1 MKVKHQLIKSPLN
14 YTGGKH
20 KLLPQLLPFFPKEIN
35 RFIDLFAGGCNVGVN
50 VEAEEIICN
59 DIEKELITFYNVCK
73 KVPTELIIKKIEETV
88 FKYKLSKENYEGY
101 RNLRADYNSGD
112 HSWYMFYTLIAHSF
126 SNQIRFNSKREFNLP
141 FGKRTFNPA
150 LKEKLIF
157 FAERIK
163 LISINFRC
171 DDYKK
176 VVSDLRQGDFVY
188 CDPPYL
194 IANAS
199 YNESGGWTDKDEHE
213 LLNILDEL
221 NGKNIKFALSNVL
234 NHKGKENKIL
244 KDWSKKYNIHR
255 IYSNYKNCNYH
266 TKDRSDS
273 TFEVLITNYNK

>member
-20 KLLPQLLPFFPKEIN
+20 KLLPQLLPLFPKEITK
-35 RFIDLFAGGCNVGVN
+35 FIDLFAGGCNVGVN
-50 VEAEEIICN
+50 VEAEEIVCN
-59 DIEKELITFYNVCK
+59 DIEKELINFYNVCK
-73 KVPTELIIKKIEETV
+73 TVPTELIIKKIEGTV

-112 HSWYMFYTLIAHSF
+112 HSWHMFYTLVAHSF

-150 LKEKLIF
+150 LNEKLTL
-157 FAERIK
+157 FANRIK
-163 LISINFRC
+163 SLNIEFKS
-171 DDYKK
+171 DHYKK
-176 VVSDLRQGDFVY
+176 VVEELTEDDFVY

-194 IANAS
+194 IATAS
-199 YNESGGWTDKDEHE
+199 YNENGAWTEEDEHE
-213 LLNILDEL
+213 LLSTLDDL
-221 NGKNIKFALSNVL
+221 NTKNIKFALSNVIT
-234 NHKGKENKIL
+234 HKGKENKIL
-244 KDWSKKYNIHR
+244 KKWSKKYNIHR

-266 TKDRSDS
+266 TKRSDS